1 MEKYSLEEM
10 VETVI
15 KFHEIMCYV
24 DEERADWYSKVG
36 KMNEALSDVYHA
48 VENNYNGDK
57 KQGDMFTKVLYTVT
71 KERRKYK
78 DIQELLLPVLN
89 AYKDTRTENAIEN
102 MIKYKGIID
111 SGRKYSPK
119 VLTELFEQ
127 E

>member
-10 VETVI
+10 LETII

-24 DEERADWYSKVG
+24 EESRQDWYDKVG

-57 KQGDMFTKVLYTVT
+57 KQGDMFAKVLYTVV

-78 DIQELLLPVLN
+78 DIQELLLPIFNTYRGARV
-89 AYKDTRTENAIEN
+89 ENAIEN

-111 SGRKYSPK
+111 SGREYTPK
-119 VLTELFEQ
+119 VLTELFEK